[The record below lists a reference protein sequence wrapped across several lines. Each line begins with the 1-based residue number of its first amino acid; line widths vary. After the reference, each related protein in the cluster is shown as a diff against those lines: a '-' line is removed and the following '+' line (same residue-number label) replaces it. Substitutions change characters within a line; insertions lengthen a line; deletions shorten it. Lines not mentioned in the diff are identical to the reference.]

1 MANNLKQTLRSGE
14 MYMVRKFFG
23 YIGTR
28 RFNIYEA
35 LVYRNRYSL
44 KNKEKLIFL

>member
-28 RFNIYEA
+28 
-35 LVYRNRYSL
+35 
-44 KNKEKLIFL
+44 